1 MISKFSSNVF
11 YICFLFNLLIFG
23 NSNFGLYNV
32 HVVHTEELQNF
43 QVYRIV
49 YSGKMLWS
57 VYPVI
62 ASFVE
67 VVFEEQVHDQS

>member
-11 YICFLFNLLIFG
+11 YIWFLFILPIFG

-32 HVVHTEELQNF
+32 HAVHTEELQNF

-49 YSGKMLWS
+49 YTGRMLWY